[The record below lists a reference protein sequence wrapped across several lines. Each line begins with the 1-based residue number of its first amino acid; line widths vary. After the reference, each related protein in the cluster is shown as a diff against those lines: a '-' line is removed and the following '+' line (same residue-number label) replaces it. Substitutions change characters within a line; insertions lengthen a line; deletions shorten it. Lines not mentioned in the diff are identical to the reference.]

1 MIWTTW
7 ENVGVDRMACAWF
20 IRKYLD
26 NKAEFKLLPYGTKP
40 QDIENTFDMP
50 GAQYSHNRGK
60 CSFAAMVKIHK
71 NKDTVINAMVEIVD
85 GADEVSDSLPP
96 PESYG
101 LEALCVGT
109 RLSSISDNIALEK
122 GLGIYDALYKFIE
135 NKLEIRGNID

>member
-20 IRKYLD
+20 IRRYLD
-26 NKAEFKLLPYGTKP
+26 EKATFDFLPYGTKA
-40 QDIENTFDMP
+40 QKFENTFDMP

-60 CSFAAMVKIHK
+60 CSFAAIVKK
-71 NKDTVINAMVEIVD
+71 NRSKDKVLNLMIEIVD
-85 GADEVSDSLPP
+85 GADEVSDRLPP

-109 RLSSISDNIALEK
+109 RLANKTDIKALDK
-122 GLGIYDALYKFIE
+122 GMELYDALYLYIK
-135 NKLEIRGNID
+135 NKG

>member
-20 IRKYLD
+20 IRRYLD
-26 NKAEFKLLPYGTKP
+26 EVADFNFLDYGTKP
-40 QDIENTFDMP
+40 QNIENTFDMP
-50 GAQYSHNRGK
+50 GALYSHSRGR
-60 CSFAAMVKIHK
+60 CSFAAIVKK
-71 NKDTVINAMVEIVD
+71 NKDKDKILNMMVLIVD

-109 RLSSISDNIALEK
+109 RLDSKTDKEALEK
-122 GLGIYDALYKFIE
+122 GIHLYDSLFLYIKKRIE
-135 NKLEIRGNID
+135 KE